1 MRADTVN
8 GTGDIESDKSHI
20 DNFKIDSQT
29 EKIDQSPVLGLPR
42 HPLGQVGWYRWGVLI
57 SLEHFI
63 ISS

>member
-29 EKIDQSPVLGLPR
+29 EKIDQSPAVGLLRSP
-42 HPLGQVGWYRWGVLI
+42 VGRGAVGVD
-57 SLEHFI
+57 
-63 ISS
+63 

>member
-8 GTGDIESDKSHI
+8 GTGDIESDKKHI

-29 EKIDQSPVLGLPR
+29 EKIDQSPALGLVYLTTPQGR
-42 HPLGQVGWYRWGVLI
+42 LVLALI

-63 ISS
+63 TIA

>member
-29 EKIDQSPVLGLPR
+29 EKIDQSPVLGLLDR
-42 HPLGQVGWYRWGVLI
+42 EGGRCWR
-57 SLEHFI
+57 
-63 ISS
+63 